1 MIKADEDE
9 EEADD
14 FTVTDAQPKEQM
26 DAVRCSGMRRLK
38 GGLLEPPAHPALC
51 VCAPRVHVQQALA
64 QDLPAEGDDADGE
77 QGVLMRKIMAKKAQ
91 ERGDGEEANA
101 PTTGQ
106 RRLER
111 EQAEREV
118 SGPAER
124 PLVTLMSLLALA
136 WSSF

>member
-1 MIKADEDE
+1 M
-9 EEADD
+9 
-14 FTVTDAQPKEQM
+14 
-26 DAVRCSGMRRLK
+26 
-38 GGLLEPPAHPALC
+38 
-51 VCAPRVHVQQALA
+51 QQALA

-124 PLVTLMSLLALA
+124 SLVTLMSLLALS